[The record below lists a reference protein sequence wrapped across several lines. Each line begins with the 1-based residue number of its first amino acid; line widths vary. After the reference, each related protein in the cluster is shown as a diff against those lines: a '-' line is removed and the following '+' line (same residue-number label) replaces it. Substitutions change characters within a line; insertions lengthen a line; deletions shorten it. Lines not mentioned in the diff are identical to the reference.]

1 MIKKYN
7 SLQSKILEENGMPKS
22 LNWDTV
28 TNMQSYSLNFT
39 TKEAMVPANIKR
51 TAIDQTHLNHRCD
64 EEVELVKQE
73 MLNTYT
79 FLLKYHNK
87 IGQKLQL
94 RTEDTQFSRGVVTL
108 LKSKLFLELQLVQ
121 CHSSFAQHVDI
132 LSHPLLAQKYIPY
145 LLE

>member
-1 MIKKYN
+1 
-7 SLQSKILEENGMPKS
+7 MPES

-51 TAIDQTHLNHRCD
+51 TAIDQTHLIHRCD

-87 IGQKLQL
+87 ISQKLQL

-108 LKSKLFLELQLVQ
+108 KSKLLFLELQLVQ

-132 LSHPLLAQKYIPY
+132 LSPPLLKTTYRRSGFNCVI
-145 LLE
+145 